1 MADVKL
7 KDKNGALSTYAGVG
21 RVALPTGEG
30 TAVFYDREPIE
41 KTVQLAFSGDDT
53 AQTVEAEAGK
63 SFSSVTIEKP
73 AGLLA
78 GNIRTGVSIAGI
90 DGTLNPDA
98 YQAKLAVWGD
108 ATGKGNIIATPD
120 YHGIRVWGPGDKNI
134 YWVDAPY
141 KHVFSQMQTLD
152 EDLNTGLA
160 FWASGIMTRTENCLS
175 EIFSGAG
182 TALFMDEAHPVPIPT
197 VTDTDARNWTGL
209 RAMLMRTL
217 ENLPDFW
224 MHRLFQDAADY
235 GTDHTSE
242 DKEMSDNYLL
252 IHGKKTFPFVWY
264 PGISDGTYT
273 AAYTVQEPTGQLPSY
288 EDGFVFYEG
297 DTGRGI
303 VCANFNASETLGL
316 SAPVFIGVFGA
327 AILWRSEGAQTVPQA
342 FMQQFEPGWD
352 FGDVSLAQGW
362 NLSTYSQGTF
372 VTAPTTLAQ
381 AKAMI
386 EENFGNFDPA
396 WLPFDEMDEYTKSF
410 FAPISGT
417 KYKRL
422 GNDALR
428 IEFNLY
434 GKDGSNG

>member
-7 KDKNGALSTYAGVG
+7 KDKNGTLSTYAGVG
-21 RVALPTGEG
+21 RVALPTEEG

-41 KTVQLAFSGDDT
+41 KTVQLTFSGDDT

-90 DGTLNPDA
+90 EGTLDPDA
-98 YQAKLAVWGD
+98 SRAQVANWGD
-108 ATGKGNIIATPD
+108 ATGEGCVMATPD
-120 YHGIRVWGPGDKNI
+120 YHCVRVWGPGDKNI
-134 YWVDAPY
+134 SWVDSPY
-141 KHVFSQMQTLD
+141 KNVFLQMETLD
-152 EDLNTGLA
+152 EALNTGLA
-160 FWASGIMTRTENCLS
+160 FWASGIMTRSEKCLS
-175 EIFSGAG
+175 EIFSGAS
-182 TALFMDEAHPVPIPT
+182 TALFMDEGHPVPIPT

-209 RAMLMRTL
+209 RAVLMRTL

-224 MHRLFQDAADY
+224 MHRLFQDPADY
-235 GTDHTSE
+235 GTDYEVENKKMTA
-242 DKEMSDNYLL
+242 NYLSN
-252 IHGKKTFPFVWY
+252 HGKKTFPFVWY
-264 PGISDGTYT
+264 PGISDGTTYT

-288 EDGFVFYEG
+288 EDGFVFYQG
-297 DTGRGI
+297 DNDLLI
-303 VCANFNASETLGL
+303 CANFNASETLGL
-316 SAPVFIGVFGA
+316 SAPVFAGIFGA
-327 AILWRSEGAQTVPQA
+327 AILWRSEAAQTVPQA
-342 FMQQFEPGWD
+342 LMQQFEPSWN

-372 VTAPTTLAQ
+372 VTEPTTLAQ

-396 WLPFDEMDEYTKSF
+396 WLPFDAMDDYTKSF
-410 FAPISGT
+410 FAPITAT